1 MLSKLSENKFRS
13 LSDTYFWTCYR
24 HLGSQLAE
32 MEKVIDKMMQEDFVR
47 YATADLNRPLSE
59 GADVPEEV
67 MKVKDNIFPWNFFWK
82 KKLNNCNILTQT

>member
-1 MLSKLSENKFRS
+1 
-13 LSDTYFWTCYR
+13 
-24 HLGSQLAE
+24 

-67 MKVKDNIFPWNFFWK
+67 MKVKDNIFP
-82 KKLNNCNILTQT
+82 